1 MKIIAELCQNHK
13 GQYSILKKMIEQ
25 AALNG
30 ATHVKIQHIYSKNLS
45 KRTIFENGFM
55 KNGKILSIKRPYSQE
70 YKRLKKLELNNNQI
84 KNFINICKSNSVIP
98 LTTCFTRQDVYQ
110 IQKLGFKEIKVA
122 SYDCGSYQMLRE
134 LKNNFNHIY
143 LSTGATYNAEIK
155 EASRILKNN
164 FTLLHCITQYPNQ
177 VNNLNLSRMKY
188 LKKYTNQVGYSD
200 HTNPE
205 IDKLLASF
213 SSIYFGAKVL
223 ERHFTILK
231 KSDTKDGIVSVNSSQ
246 LKKIKNFSEKNKLA
260 QLKILKNLNFNKKKL
275 LGKPNPLLT
284 IEELKN
290 REYYRGRFVS
300 KIKDGRGKLDI
311 YNWETTPLK

>member
-13 GQYSILKKMIEQ
+13 GKSSTLEKMIEE

-45 KRTIFENGFM
+45 KRAIFENGYV

-70 YKRLKKLELNNNQI
+70 YKRLKKLELSNNQI
-84 KNFINICKSNSVIP
+84 KSFINICKSNSVVP
-98 LTTCFTRQDVYQ
+98 LTTCFTRQDIHQ

-122 SYDCGSYQMLRE
+122 SYDCASYQMLRE

-155 EASRILKNN
+155 EAARILKKN
-164 FTLLHCITQYPNQ
+164 FTLLHCVTQYPNQ
-177 VNNLNLSRMKY
+177 LNNLNLSRMKF
-188 LKKYTNQVGYSD
+188 LNKYSNEVGYSD

-205 IDKLLASF
+205 VDRLLASM
-213 SSIYFGAKVL
+213 SAIYFGAKVL
-223 ERHFTILK
+223 ERHFTILSK
-231 KSDTKDGIVSVNSSQ
+231 NATKDGIVSVNSLQ
-246 LKKIKNFSEKNKLA
+246 LQKIKTFSKKNRA
-260 QLKILKNLNFNKKKL
+260 DQLKILKQLNFKSGKL
-275 LGKPNPLLT
+275 LGKSNPMLT
-284 IEELKN
+284 SEELKN

-300 KIKDGRGKLDI
+300 KINDARGKLDI
-311 YNWETTPLK
+311 YNWETTPFR